1 MAQAAM
7 SGARALAV
15 DRSEGLRVL
24 QGRREYV
31 TYPDDASV
39 RIWYSDTPQRYA
51 AHLHSAVEILLVME
65 GTVDYTVEDKVFQVR
80 KGEIL
85 IIPPDT
91 IHSLA
96 MGENSSRYIF
106 LFEADTVM
114 GMRDVKAMDKY
125 FRRPFHLRDGGDAFI
140 RIREMLIKMNESYQ
154 KQELLWNTV
163 CCSYLLRIYSLLS
176 QWYIPGISRVAG
188 GEIHSMRSEV
198 FSAVLTYIND
208 HYKEEISLDTV
219 ADFSGFSRYYFSRS
233 FRHQTGYSFKEYL
246 CRKRLEA
253 AMDLLTRTTRP
264 IRDVA
269 AESGFGSVATFNRL
283 FRESKGCTPSQYRVI
298 SQMI

>member
-1 MAQAAM
+1 
-7 SGARALAV
+7 
-15 DRSEGLRVL
+15 
-24 QGRREYV
+24 
-31 TYPDDASV
+31 
-39 RIWYSDTPQRYA
+39 
-51 AHLHSAVEILLVME
+51 
-65 GTVDYTVEDKVFQVR
+65 
-80 KGEIL
+80 
-85 IIPPDT
+85 
-91 IHSLA
+91 
-96 MGENSSRYIF
+96 
-106 LFEADTVM
+106 
-114 GMRDVKAMDKY
+114 
-125 FRRPFHLRDGGDAFI
+125 
-140 RIREMLIKMNESYQ
+140 MNESYQ

-163 CCSYLLRIYSLLS
+163 CCSYLLRIYSLLA
-176 QWYIPGISRVAG
+176 QWYIPGISRAAG